1 MHRRCIAIASLTA
14 ALLMG
19 ACSSEA
25 PGGQEQQ
32 GPNTSLEQN
41 NPNAGRPGVQDA
53 PDAGSNQ
60 QGDAPASGGAAGS
73 GG

>member
-1 MHRRCIAIASLTA
+1 MHRRSLAAASLA
-14 ALLMG
+14 VALLG
-19 ACSSEA
+19 ACATEG
-25 PGGQEQQ
+25 GGQEQQ

-41 NPNAGRPGVQDA
+41 NPNAGRPGLEA
-53 PDAGSNQ
+53 PDAGSGQ